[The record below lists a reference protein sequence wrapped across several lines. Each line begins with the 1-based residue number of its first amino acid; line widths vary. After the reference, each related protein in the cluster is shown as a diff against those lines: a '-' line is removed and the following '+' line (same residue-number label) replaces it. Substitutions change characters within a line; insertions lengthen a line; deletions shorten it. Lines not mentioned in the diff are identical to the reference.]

1 MRRFLARPLARDV
14 RPVAERATL
23 TSELNA
29 AFTASFVKG
38 KAKGQKSKGSGLD
51 SCSIGNR
58 QGLTPTS
65 TLKRRNSPFASHDR
79 AAARNIPCD
88 YTPQLL
94 PPLPVPQRKIYRK
107 IV

>member
-38 KAKGQKSKGSGLD
+38 KAKGQALTLAQWKSKVEKQ
-51 SCSIGNR
+51 R
-58 QGLTPTS
+58 VTP
-65 TLKRRNSPFASHDR
+65 
-79 AAARNIPCD
+79 
-88 YTPQLL
+88 
-94 PPLPVPQRKIYRK
+94 
-107 IV
+107 